1 MQTKRFMREDLHAMI
16 KCLHDDEVIGFR
28 TDTVMGLIAKSTS
41 EVSKENLMLAKDRPQ
56 EKLFPIMVSSI
67 EMMKSV
73 ANLTDKSQSIVE
85 KYLPGPLTVI
95 LQLKADSGVKLDSD
109 TVAVRIVEDELLI
122 ELVEKL
128 GVPIFLTS
136 ANMSGANTTMKA
148 DEVLEIFDGKIAG
161 VYMQD
166 APGYE
171 ASTIVD
177 LVSDNMKILRA
188 GKITIEQLEE
198 D

>member
-1 MQTKRFMREDLHAMI
+1 MQTKRFMRDDLETMV
-16 KCLHDDEVIGFR
+16 KYLHDDAVIGFR

-41 EVSKENLMLAKDRPQ
+41 EVAKQNLMLAKDRPQ

-67 EMMKSV
+67 NMLKSV
-73 ANLTDKSQSIVE
+73 AKLTDFSQKVVE
-85 KYLPGPLTVI
+85 KHLPGALTVI
-95 LQLKADSGVKLDSD
+95 LQLQGDSNVTLDSE

-136 ANMSGANTTMKA
+136 ANMSGASTTMKA
-148 DEVLEIFDGKIAG
+148 EEVLEIFDGKIAG
-161 VYMQD
+161 VYIQD